1 MDKDYTIFQENGLFG
16 AKDQM
21 GNVVIK
27 PQYKEMNPFSC
38 GLSLVRDDK
47 FRYAYINPQKNT
59 LFPFGLYAWCDN
71 VFCCGFARV
80 MRYNKQDKKK
90 WGIINALGE
99 VVLPIKYD
107 NIWPLNEN
115 FIHSIKVSINDKEQT
130 IDASVLAKDNSL
142 SGLVYIKTYTIED
155 FKKEFGLD
163 KIEIKVAPMTGRMF
177 FSFHTTY
184 GEVAIGNKIPEKD
197 MVVSIVTNAQG
208 KMFPLLHLSKDTGA
222 SSLKKSFCDIPS
234 KKEMRRR
241 EENYR
246 WEDDE
251 PWEDYA
257 EYNGWSRED
266 MENGLAD
273 AFEGDY
279 DEYKSR

>member
-16 AKDQM
+16 AKNQM
-21 GNVVIK
+21 GTIVIK

-47 FRYAYINPQKNT
+47 LRYAYINPQNKT

-80 MRYNKQDKKK
+80 MRYNKQNEKK

-107 NIWPLNEN
+107 NIWTLNEN
-115 FIHSIKVSINDKEQT
+115 YIHSIKVSIDGKEKI
-130 IDASVLAKDNSL
+130 IDVSILVKGNSL
-142 SGLVYIKTYTIED
+142 SGLIYVKTYTVKD
-155 FKKEFGLD
+155 FKKVFGLD
-163 KIEIKVAPMTGRMF
+163 KIEVKVALKTGRMF
-177 FSFHTTY
+177 FPFHTAY
-184 GEVAIGNKIPEKD
+184 GEVAIGNTIPKKD
-197 MVVSIVTNAQG
+197 IVVSIVTNAEG
-208 KMFPLLHLSKDTGA
+208 KMFPLLHHSKDTGA
-222 SSLKKSFCDIPS
+222 SSLKKSFCDLPKI
-234 KKEMRRR
+234 KEMERH
-241 EENYR
+241 EENYK
-246 WEDDE
+246 WENDE

-257 EYNGWSRED
+257 DYNGWSRED
-266 MENGLAD
+266 MESGLAD

-279 DEYKSR
+279 NEYKSR

>member
-1 MDKDYTIFQENGLFG
+1 MDKDYIIFQEDGLFG

-47 FRYAYINPQKNT
+47 FRYTYINPQNKT

-80 MRYNKQDKKK
+80 MRYNKQDEKK

-99 VVLPIKYD
+99 VVLPMKYD
-107 NIWPLNEN
+107 NIWTLNEN
-115 FIHSIKVSINDKEQT
+115 YIHSIKVAIDGKEHT
-130 IDASVLAKDNSL
+130 IDASLLVKDNSL
-142 SGLVYIKTYTIED
+142 SGLVYIKTYTVED

-163 KIEIKVAPMTGRMF
+163 RIEVKIDLKTGRLF
-177 FSFHTTY
+177 FPFRTAY
-184 GEVAIGNKIPEKD
+184 GEVAIGNTIPKKD
-197 MVVSIVTNAQG
+197 IVVSIVANAQG
-208 KMFPLLHLSKDTGA
+208 NIFPLLHHGKDTGV
-222 SSLKKSFCDIPS
+222 SSLKKSFCDILI
-234 KKEMRRR
+234 KERIGRR
-241 EENYR
+241 EESFR

-257 EYNGWSRED
+257 DYSGWSRED
-266 MENGLAD
+266 LESGLAD

>member
-21 GNVVIK
+21 GNIVIK
-27 PQYKEMNPFSC
+27 PQYIEMNPFSC
-38 GLSLVRDDK
+38 GLSLVRDDR
-47 FRYAYINPQKNT
+47 FRYTYINPQNKT

-80 MRYNKQDKKK
+80 MRYNKKNEKK

-99 VVLPIKYD
+99 VVLPMKYD
-107 NIWPLNEN
+107 NIWTLNEN
-115 FIHSIKVSINDKEQT
+115 YIHSIKVAIDGKEHT
-130 IDASVLAKDNSL
+130 IDANLLVKDNSL
-142 SGLVYIKTYTIED
+142 SGLVYIKTYIVED

-163 KIEIKVAPMTGRMF
+163 KIEVKAALKTGRLF
-177 FSFHTTY
+177 FPFRTTY
-184 GEVAIGNKIPEKD
+184 GEVALGNTEDI
-197 MVVSIVTNAQG
+197 VVSIVANAQG
-208 KMFPLLHLSKDTGA
+208 KIFPLRHHGKDTGA
-222 SSLKKSFCDIPS
+222 SSLKKSFCDIPN
-234 KKEMRRR
+234 KEKIGRK
-241 EENYR
+241 EESFR

-257 EYNGWSRED
+257 DYSGWSRED
-266 MENGLAD
+266 LESGLAD

>member
-1 MDKDYTIFQENGLFG
+1 MDKDYIIFQEDGLFG

-38 GLSLVRDDK
+38 GLSLVRDEE
-47 FRYAYINPQKNT
+47 FRYAYINAQNNT

-80 MRYNKQDKKK
+80 MRYNKQNEKK

-99 VVLPIKYD
+99 VVLPMKYD
-107 NIWPLNEN
+107 NIWTLNEN
-115 FIHSIKVSINDKEQT
+115 YIHSIKVAIDGKEHT
-130 IDASVLAKDNSL
+130 IDANLLVKDNSL
-142 SGLVYIKTYTIED
+142 SGLVYIKTYIVED

-163 KIEIKVAPMTGRMF
+163 KIEVKAALKTGRLF
-177 FSFHTTY
+177 FPFRTTC
-184 GEVAIGNKIPEKD
+184 GEVALGNTEDI
-197 MVVSIVTNAQG
+197 VVSIVANAQG
-208 KMFPLLHLSKDTGA
+208 KIFPLLHHGKDTGA
-222 SSLKKSFCDIPS
+222 SSLKKSFCDIPN
-234 KKEMRRR
+234 KEKIGRQ
-241 EENYR
+241 EESFR

-251 PWEDYA
+251 PWEDYVD
-257 EYNGWSRED
+257 YSGWSRED
-266 MENGLAD
+266 LESGLAD